1 MKRETRSNIWPICLI
16 PRSRKRMRNKPS
28 WVWGNEPKAV
38 FWLSACMIRCL
49 FDWQLVSIR
58 PVCRQGRPPP
68 EPEPHAPLRLPPAH
82 TQLFVISEDLVILE
96 TWKTALCMSTW
107 FVELQHKNSIA
118 MMSQLKSILIY
129 DHSDIH
135 LFSSEGQ
142 FELEQECKMC

>member
-28 WVWGNEPKAV
+28 WVWGNEPKSSFLTECVYVQV
-38 FWLSACMIRCL
+38 FST
-49 FDWQLVSIR
+49 R

-82 TQLFVISEDLVILE
+82 TQLFVISEDLLILE

-107 FVELQHKNSIA
+107 FVELQHKNSIV

-135 LFSSEGQ
+135 LFSTEGQ
-142 FELEQECKMC
+142 FELEQEYKMC